1 MKGFFFNDEFSTPDA
16 IDRRRALINA
26 LAPKNLSADPVGHWT
41 AGLARVLG
49 AAADGYEGAKLNEA
63 EKKGMEAW
71 NKQYFTELQKQ
82 LAGNWGGTDTPSFAP
97 PTPAPASVPRE
108 TAPPAPVPQQPL
120 LENRPQMPVTSAQ
133 DGTPLPPQRPASP
146 FGSLNQSIT
155 TNPTPLFV
163 QDESGKDLRR
173 GLPRIGTMP
182 VDTSLGFQ
190 APGAMTAMNMRPNT
204 SLSNFE
210 IANGKGG
217 YRPMTPQ
224 EMETVKPGSNGTW
237 SRMLTQ
243 ESGNRQFR
251 ADGSP
256 VTSPKGAIGIAQVMP
271 GTGPEAAKLAGL
283 PWDPVRFRNDPQY
296 NEALGR
302 AYYDAQNRTFR
313 DPIAAAAAYNAGP
326 GRVNQAIAR
335 QEQTGQPY
343 TDFLPK
349 ETQGYIAAVGGA
361 DMPAQGAQ
369 AAEQPLARPGPG
381 QFAMPSQAGQQRPTV
396 NPALLQALSSPW
408 AAKNPMLAQ
417 LGMKLV
423 GDQLTGRQVTP
434 VDLGDRIALLDKNG
448 TPTGFLPKSR
458 DAADWEIKTDPD
470 GNPTGRFNKR
480 TGEFLPIT
488 TAQPNQPKISRDI
501 ANREAEIRRRGLDP
515 NDPTS
520 QRYILTGQLPD
531 PEIKADERKMIAE
544 AEDQKI
550 ELSGTI
556 ESLRRARE
564 LAPQAYSGF
573 GAGIRGTL
581 GANLPGP
588 GVIFDE
594 SRAKAT
600 TELGKLLSMEAIA
613 AMSASLKG
621 ATTDNEL
628 KQFTNILADANASPE
643 LKMRTIDRMLRLA
656 ETKSATADDRIKG
669 IRSKTYFQPQKATT
683 PAQQQGQNP
692 SPLIDEARK
701 AIANGAD
708 PEKVKARL
716 KERGIDPGAL

>member
-26 LAPKNLSADPVGHWT
+26 LAKDNLSTAPVQHWT
-41 AGLARVLG
+41 QGLARVLG

-63 EKKGMEAW
+63 EKKGIEQ
-71 NKQYFTELQKQ
+71 NKAALLAAFGMGGSPTQ
-82 LAGNWGGTDTPSFAP
+82 LPGA
-97 PTPAPASVPRE
+97 APADPQGSSWTGDGKQVPSVSRE

-155 TNPTPLFV
+155 TNPTPLFM
-163 QDESGKDLRR
+163 QGGMTK
-173 GLPRIGTMP
+173 GLPAVGQMP
-182 VDTSLGFQ
+182 VSPSLAFNEPGPM
-190 APGAMTAMNMRPNT
+190 APMGGGSQMAAAPST
-204 SLSNFE
+204 
-210 IANGKGG
+210 NG
-217 YRPMTPQ
+217 
-224 EMETVKPGSNGTW
+224 VFN
-237 SRMLTQ
+237 RMLTQ

-251 ADGSP
+251 PDGSP
-256 VTSPKGAIGIAQVMP
+256 VTSPKGAVGIAQVMP
-271 GTGPEAAKLAGL
+271 GTGPEAARLAGL
-283 PWDPVRFRNDPQY
+283 PWDPVRFYNDEKY

-302 AYYDAQNRTFR
+302 AYYEAQNRTFR

-335 QEQTGQPY
+335 QEQTGQPF

-369 AAEQPLARPGPG
+369 TAEQPLARPAPG
-381 QFAMPSQAGQQRPTV
+381 QFALPAQAGQQRPTV

-417 LGMKLV
+417 LGAKMV

-470 GNPTGRFNKR
+470 GNPTVRFNKR